1 MAPRTTATSANAH
14 TTLKHPLQRRRD
26 KYGFKISKNWLPQ
39 AGRLHRNPR
48 PVHATAARHTYQS
61 VVNHSLM
68 HVPIFLRWIQ
78 SHTSPYID
86 GHDSDDCIMCQY
98 KRLAATY
105 WGAKSTGSRI
115 EATNASVARIHEIA
129 SAASRSKG
137 DAAEFYQWVTAQMK
151 HANAPAQGTSA
162 YDAWAVKNWRE
173 AWWNE
178 EYRAIFQLDYDEE
191 DTCRECGM
199 VVKSSASAMTMN
211 VVFDP
216 ATMHDLDGILTQS
229 FFAHVRQAPCE
240 VCAALTMHHRRRHI
254 TAAPQVLRICV
265 DINTPSGHV
274 ADRFLNQTT
283 KQLHPWD
290 VPDQLNLGPRQ
301 ANASLPLEYTLS
313 SAIAHGGSGGRM
325 EVGGQVVLPAARGYE
340 EERQEEIQEE
350 PGDSNDEEQDDS
362 DDEVDSME
370 DGTTPSPRRNKGH
383 QYVGTNKLLPWDEWE
398 SSENE
403 SVEEGSNDE
412 ITEWQES
419 EEEDA
424 EDDGNEDGQDE
435 HNDSVG
441 SSTSGSDF
449 DPLTL
454 SYPQPTGRTPQSPM
468 ELQQEYKQALLGVS
482 NPETIS
488 GDEATD
494 EETDNPS
501 DIDMVD
507 ESDDSHSEPGDEEET
522 GTDEGVD
529 SRELGSRILNNL
541 LDAGFR
547 EPSSEQSQE
556 QEEMHSDSQTMNE
569 GQSEEERELAS
580 RRRRLRTPSRPRKD
594 RRNLYRG
601 LHSLRKVENEDY
613 LEELG
618 PSLDDSLDAPSL
630 REYGGEKIE
639 ENDIAL
645 FRRSSLV
652 TPSRTRQYSRLSK
665 PVSKRGSSSP
675 FSRYLNKALSFVG
688 MSSQRSNSA
697 QVDSSGHQDLCRR
710 ASLAGDQPANAGYCP
725 TSVDLTAFDPTVPN
739 NGWRKEPNFSKHDFT
754 WTANV
759 DRPLPHQHHIINVRG
774 PDNTSHVGNDHQEQL
789 GPGKLHENPQRPGH
803 DCYRPTGYQVIVL
816 TYTRN
821 PLKGAWGKLEWMIPE
836 F

>member
-1 MAPRTTATSANAH
+1 
-14 TTLKHPLQRRRD
+14 
-26 KYGFKISKNWLPQ
+26 
-39 AGRLHRNPR
+39 
-48 PVHATAARHTYQS
+48 
-61 VVNHSLM
+61 
-68 HVPIFLRWIQ
+68 
-78 SHTSPYID
+78 
-86 GHDSDDCIMCQY
+86 MCQY

-137 DAAEFYQWVTAQMK
+137 DAAGFYQWVTAQMK
-151 HANAPAQGTSA
+151 YANAPAQGTSA

-173 AWWNE
+173 ALWNE
-178 EYRAIFQLDYDEE
+178 EYRAMFQLDYDEE
-191 DTCRECGM
+191 DACRECGM

-216 ATMHDLDGILTQS
+216 ATMHDLEGILTQS

-240 VCAALTMHHRRRHI
+240 TCAALTMHDRRRQI
-254 TAAPQVLRICV
+254 TAAPQVLRLCV
-265 DINTPSGHV
+265 NINTPSGHV

-283 KQLHPWD
+283 KQLHPWHI
-290 VPDQLNLGPRQ
+290 PDQLNLGPRQ

-325 EVGGQVVLPAARGYE
+325 EVGGQVVLPAARGHE
-340 EERQEEIQEE
+340 EEKQEEIQEE

-362 DDEVDSME
+362 DDEEQDDTDDEADSME
-370 DGTTPSPRRNKGH
+370 DGTNLSRRRNRH
-383 QYVGTNKLLPWDEWE
+383 QYVGTNKRLPWDEWE
-398 SSENE
+398 SSESE
-403 SVEEGSNDE
+403 SVEGVSNDE
-412 ITEWQES
+412 VTKSHGSEDEDIEDDGS
-419 EEEDA
+419 EEE
-424 EDDGNEDGQDE
+424 QDE

-441 SSTSGSDF
+441 STTSDSDF

-454 SYPQPTGRTPQSPM
+454 SYPQPTERTTQSPA
-468 ELQQEYKQALLGVS
+468 ELQQEHEREILDVS
-482 NPETIS
+482 NSETIS

-494 EETDNPS
+494 EKTDDPS
-501 DIDMVD
+501 DIDMIDEND
-507 ESDDSHSEPGDEEET
+507 ESHSKPGEEDKS
-522 GTDEGVD
+522 GTDED
-529 SRELGSRILNNL
+529 EDLRELGSRILNNL

-547 EPSSEQSQE
+547 EPSNEQSQE
-556 QEEMHSDSQTMNE
+556 KEQMNSNSQTMSE
-569 GQSEEERELAS
+569 GQSEEEREIAS
-580 RRRRLRTPSRPRKD
+580 RRRRLRTPSRPRRLQTPSRPRKH
-594 RRNLYRG
+594 RRNVYRG

-613 LEELG
+613 LAELG
-618 PSLDDSLDAPSL
+618 PTLDDSPDAPSL
-630 REYGGEKIE
+630 REYRGEKIE
-639 ENDIAL
+639 EDDIAL

-675 FSRYLNKALSFVG
+675 LSRYLNKALSFVG